1 MRRSLQNKMI
11 CNVHYILSRFW
22 QHLVQTGKLSFY
34 KIDSQI
40 KKEIIAEISA
50 TTTKTVDQ
58 AVRDSLKRALPQEFL
73 DKTTDETIKR
83 IKSSTIPEFK
93 SKSNKIRY
101 EPNNN
106 ILEKI
111 DDAMNAIEKGHIE
124 RCQERLKEG
133 KALILKQQKLIR
145 KGDREEDGWEV
156 VKLYLSDDLTSDSED
171 EKQLNK
177 ARRETAS
184 NKKKREAGKLK
195 DRKKQFRNGSF
206 SEETLKPS
214 VNRTKDKVPT
224 GIISEH
230 QKYFISAKKKD
241 ISSMTV
247 PFKEQDNFD
256 FIYKRD

>member
-1 MRRSLQNKMI
+1 M
-11 CNVHYILSRFW
+11 HYILSRFW

-34 KIDSQI
+34 KMDSQT

-50 TTTKTVDQ
+50 TATKTIEQ

-93 SKSNKIRY
+93 SKSKKIRY
-101 EPNNN
+101 EANNN

-133 KALILKQQKLIR
+133 EALIHKQQKLIR
-145 KGDREEDGWEV
+145 MADREEDGWEV
-156 VKLYLSDDLTSDSED
+156 AKCYLSDDRASDSED

-177 ARRETAS
+177 ARREAAS
-184 NKKKREAGKLK
+184 NKKKREANKLK
-195 DRKKQFRNGSF
+195 DRKKQFRNAPLFRRNIETF
-206 SEETLKPS
+206 SKSNEGQS
-214 VNRTKDKVPT
+214 SYRNNFRTPKICYFCRKEAHFQYDCPIRRT
-224 GIISEH
+224 G
-230 QKYFISAKKKD
+230 QF
-241 ISSMTV
+241 
-247 PFKEQDNFD
+247 
-256 FIYKRD
+256 